1 MCITDRSGRLLY
13 AEDRGKA
20 LKSSTTMTPEK
31 RERYAQWLRNTGV
44 EHPSDE
50 LIDKTRERALLQI
63 DDAREKARR
72 YKLKLIA
79 LILSSLVVAVCVWL
93 KL

>member
-1 MCITDRSGRLLY
+1 
-13 AEDRGKA
+13 
-20 LKSSTTMTPEK
+20 MTPEK

-50 LIDKTRERALLQI
+50 LINKTQKRALFQI
-63 DDAREKARR
+63 NAAKDKKRQYTVKV
-72 YKLKLIA
+72 IA
-79 LILSSLVVAVCVWL
+79 LASLSLIVVVCVWL